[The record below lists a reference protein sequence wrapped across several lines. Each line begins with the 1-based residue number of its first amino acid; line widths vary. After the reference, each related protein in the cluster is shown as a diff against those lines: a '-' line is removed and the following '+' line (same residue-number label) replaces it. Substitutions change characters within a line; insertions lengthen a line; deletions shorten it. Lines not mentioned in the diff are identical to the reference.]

1 MEKVAVYASFKDQ
14 SRKSI
19 DFFLKRVAD
28 WCLMK
33 NYDYTLYFDK
43 VKSRLD
49 LDRKELNDLKED
61 IENGEYSKVII
72 KDITQLSRNTVHN
85 MEFLQF
91 LEDNDCQIE
100 SMDGTDLTIYKK
112 IYEKFNN
119 IKEEKV
125 R

>member
-19 DFFLKRVAD
+19 DFFLNRVAD

-43 VKSRLD
+43 VKNRLD

-61 IENGEYSKVII
+61 IENGEYPKVII

-91 LEDNDCQIE
+91 LEDNDCKIE
-100 SMDGTDLTIYKK
+100 SMDGTDLTLYKK
-112 IYEKFNN
+112 IYERFNKM
-119 IKEEKV
+119 KEEKE